1 MPSRKKINILQ
12 LIRDSYGNF
21 NDTNRKISD
30 FILNNLELAT
40 FASLTEISKKVGV
53 SDATL
58 VRFARELGYRG
69 FRELRGDL
77 VAYIRQIIYPAQK
90 ASLLE
95 GHDKH
100 PLIDLVTNKDIEY
113 ITKTMAAIYKQDF
126 DKLIEYI
133 LDARNIF
140 CMGWGISSFLA
151 EYLSFCLRL
160 LSLKA
165 TPVIRERRPMI
176 QQLLFIDQ
184 GDILIAFDLLLY
196 SAEVLEAIEYV
207 YQKNVGARVVTFTN
221 QPRAQIVQFSDI
233 NFTIDMSGHEFMLIS
248 LTAPFCFINAIAE
261 QIASTNAG
269 RTEAALGEF
278 QRVVQS
284 SRLHYSQF
292 DR

>member
-1 MPSRKKINILQ
+1 MPSRKKTNIFQ

-30 FILNNLELAT
+30 FILNNLDLAT

-58 VRFARELGYRG
+58 VRFARELGYKG
-69 FRELRGDL
+69 FRELREDL

-90 ASLLE
+90 ASLLD
-95 GHDKH
+95 GQGKH
-100 PLIDLVTNKDIEY
+100 PLIDLVKNKDIEY
-113 ITKTMAAIYKQDF
+113 ITKTMSGIYKQDF

-160 LSLKA
+160 LSLNA

-176 QQLLFIDQ
+176 QQLLFIDK
-184 GDILIAFDLLLY
+184 DDLLIAFDQLLY

-207 YQKNVGARVVTFTN
+207 YKKKVGARVVTFTN

-261 QIASTNAG
+261 QIASNSKG
-269 RTEAALGEF
+269 KTEAALGEF

>member
-1 MPSRKKINILQ
+1 MLSRKKNNILQ
-12 LIRDSYGNF
+12 LIRDRYGDL

-58 VRFARELGYRG
+58 VRYARELGYGG
-69 FRELRGDL
+69 FTELREDL

-90 ASLLE
+90 TSLLE
-95 GHDKH
+95 GQHKH

-113 ITKTMAAIYKQDF
+113 ITKTMAGIYRQDF
-126 DKLIEYI
+126 NKLIEYI
-133 LDARNIF
+133 LAAKQIY

-160 LSLKA
+160 LSLNA
-165 TPVIRERRPMI
+165 LPVVRERRPMV
-176 QQLLFIDQ
+176 QQLLFIDK
-184 GDILIAFDLLLY
+184 DDLLIAFDQLLY
-196 SAEVLEAIEYV
+196 SAEVLEAIEHV
-207 YQKNVGARVVTFTN
+207 FKKNIGTRVVTFTN

-261 QIASTNAG
+261 QIAAKNAG